1 MRIAHARKKMRQG
14 RADLAMKELDAA
26 ALHQRRDNPDGA
38 LTIARGLVAVR
49 AGQPEKGWSLVRD
62 GVCCWAEGFPR
73 GCAPCWKAARWA

>member
-26 ALHQRRDNPDGA
+26 ALHQRRDTPDGA
-38 LTIARGLVAVR
+38 LTIARGLVAVK
-49 AGQPEKGWSLVRD
+49 AGQSENGWSLVRD
-62 GVCCWAEGFPR
+62 GVVSLGGGVPR